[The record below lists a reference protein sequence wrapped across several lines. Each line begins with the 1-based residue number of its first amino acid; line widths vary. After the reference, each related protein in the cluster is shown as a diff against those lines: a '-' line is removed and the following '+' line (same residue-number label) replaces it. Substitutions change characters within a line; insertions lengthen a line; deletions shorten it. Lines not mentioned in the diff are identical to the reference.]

1 MGDIEKRE
9 FIASDYTI
17 KELKEYVSS
26 RLVEIES
33 SHQADRPADLPIL
46 ADEVDQLIEAL
57 KADSRKGASRLAESL
72 EKKQLAA
79 SIDLKAWDKRE
90 EMVARLRDQ
99 GYQYICGIDE
109 AGRGPMAGPVA
120 VGAVILPAET
130 YIAGLDDSK
139 KLSAAKRESLTS
151 EIREKAIS
159 SAVALIDNETIDE
172 VNIGQAVR
180 LAARSAISKL
190 DREPDYLL
198 LDGGLKLDSVDL
210 PQQAVIDG
218 DAKVNAIAAASVLA
232 KVTRDNLMNKYHQEY
247 PEYNFLS
254 NKGYGTAEHMA
265 AIEESGPTP
274 IHRRSFIN

>member
-1 MGDIEKRE
+1 MTE

-17 KELKEYVSS
+17 KELRDYVNK
-26 RLVEIES
+26 RLAEIEAG
-33 SHQADRPADLPIL
+33 HQAEQPGDISIL
-46 ADEVDQLIEAL
+46 AEEVDQLIAAL
-57 KADSRKGASRLAESL
+57 KDDNRKGANKLAESL

-79 SIDLKAWDKRE
+79 SIDLKAWDKRNE
-90 EMVARLRDQ
+90 LTARLHEQ

-109 AGRGPMAGPVA
+109 AGRGPLAGPVA
-120 VGAVILPAET
+120 VGAVILPVEA

-139 KLSAAKRESLTS
+139 KLSANKRESLTS
-151 EIREKAIS
+151 EIREKAVS

-180 LAARSAISKL
+180 LAARTAISKL
-190 DREPDYLL
+190 DIEPDYLL
-198 LDGGLKLDSVDL
+198 LDGGLRLDSVDL

-232 KVTRDNLMNKYHQEY
+232 KVTRDNLMDKYHEEY
-247 PEYNFLS
+247 PDYNFLS

-265 AIEESGPTP
+265 AIDDWGPSP
-274 IHRRSFIN
+274 IHRRSFIH

>member
-1 MGDIEKRE
+1 MTE

-17 KELKEYVSS
+17 KELRDYVNN
-26 RLVEIES
+26 RLAEIAAG
-33 SHQADRPADLPIL
+33 HQAEQPGDIPIL
-46 ADEVDQLIEAL
+46 ADEVDQLIAVL
-57 KADSRKGASRLAESL
+57 KADSRKGASKLAESL

-79 SIDLKAWDKRE
+79 SIDLKAWEKRNE
-90 EMVARLRDQ
+90 LTARLHEQ

-120 VGAVILPAET
+120 VGAVILPADI

-139 KLSAAKRESLTS
+139 KLSAGKRESLTS
-151 EIREKAIS
+151 EIREKAVS

-180 LAARSAISKL
+180 LAARTAISKL

-198 LDGGLKLDSVDL
+198 LDGGLRLDNVDL

-232 KVTRDNLMNKYHQEY
+232 KVTRDNLMDKYHQEY
-247 PEYNFLS
+247 PDYNFLS

-265 AIEESGPTP
+265 AIEESGLSP
-274 IHRRSFIN
+274 IHRMTFIN